1 MYVPKLA
8 VHFAKALGEA
18 TAIIATPI
26 AMGVF
31 VANVAKTLS
40 ANQKLAFVVSATA
53 MIPAGQTVTKIS
65 ANY

>member
-1 MYVPKLA
+1 MPKPV

-18 TAIIATPI
+18 AAIIATPI

-40 ANQKLAFVVSATA
+40 AN
-53 MIPAGQTVTKIS
+53 
-65 ANY
+65 